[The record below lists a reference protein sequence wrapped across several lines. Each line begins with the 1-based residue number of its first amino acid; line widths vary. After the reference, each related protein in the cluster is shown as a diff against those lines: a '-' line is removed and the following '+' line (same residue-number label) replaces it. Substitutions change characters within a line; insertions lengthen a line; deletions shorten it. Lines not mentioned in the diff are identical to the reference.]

1 MQFGKSFRVAHVLA
15 DTKKLAWTRLKR
27 SAGAAFRA
35 FIGVLTI
42 LITGLSFATTANAAL
57 SASCSQVNSDFSS
70 PRYLTNTDNFSP
82 DYQNLT
88 AGEYISWSFS
98 TTGTAAGGTSSAIV
112 IYSDNYNNLL
122 VNESNLGGNINKSGN
137 FTASASVD
145 NLQMI
150 LDVTQ
155 DNSASPSNYNTLTF
169 SAACYASAPTSPGAP
184 TIGTATPGNSQ
195 ATVSFTAPAS
205 DGGAAITSYTVT
217 ASPGGA
223 TATGSASPI
232 TVTGL
237 TNGTAYTFTVTAT
250 NSVGTGTASAAT
262 SAVTPTVPTF
272 TFSPASGAL
281 TAATVGTAYSE
292 TVTASGGTSPYTYA
306 VSSGTLPAG
315 MSLNTSTGEISGTP
329 TTAGSASFTISAT
342 DANSATSSASYS
354 LAVAAGLP
362 GAPTI
367 GSATAGNSQA
377 TVSFTAP
384 VSNGGAAITIYTVT
398 ASPGGATA
406 TGSASPIT
414 VTGLANGTAYTF
426 TVTATNSVG
435 TGTASAATSSVTP
448 TAPTFTFSPASGA
461 LTAATVGT
469 AYSETVTVS
478 GGTSPYTYAVTSGTL
493 PVGMSLNTSTGA
505 ISGTPTT
512 AANTSFTIT
521 ATDANSATGSASY
534 SLAVAADI
542 PGAPTIG
549 TASAGDS
556 QATVSFTAP
565 ASDGGAS
572 ITSYTVT
579 ASPGGA
585 TGTGSASPI
594 TVTGLTNGT
603 AYTFTV
609 TATNSA
615 GTGTASTASNSVTP
629 GASLQAPI
637 ANAVS
642 DTVSANSSNNPITL
656 NMTGGAASS
665 VAIATPASHG
675 TASASGTSI
684 TYTPTAGYSGSDSFT
699 YTATNAAGTSSPA
712 TVTITVTAP
721 AFTLSPAS
729 GTLTAATVGTA
740 YTETVTASGGT
751 SPYTY
756 AVTSGTLPAG
766 MSLNTSTGAI
776 SGTPMTAAN
785 TSFTITATDA
795 NSATGSASYSLAV
808 AADVPG
814 APTIGTASAGDSQA
828 TVSFT
833 APASDGGASITSYTV
848 TASPGGAT
856 ASGSASPITV
866 TGLTNGTAYTF
877 TVTATNSAGTGTA
890 SVASNSV
897 TPSAV
902 LQAPVANAVSETVA
916 ANSSA
921 NVITLNMTGGTA
933 SSVAV
938 ASVASHGTASASG
951 TSITYTPTAG
961 YSGSDSFTYTATNAT
976 GTSSPATVTITVTAP
991 TLVLSPSAGT
1001 LAAGTVGAA
1010 YSQTVAV
1017 SGGAEPYDYEFLSG
1031 SLPAGLSIT
1040 SSGGA
1045 SARILSGTPSAAG
1058 TSNFT
1063 VKVTDAYGA
1072 TVTASYSITINAAA
1086 PIANALTATVT
1097 ANSSDNVLAPSITG
1111 GAATAVTIASSPS
1124 HGAATV
1130 SGTNFIYTPTA
1141 GYSGSDSFTYTATNA
1156 TGTSSPA
1163 TVTITI
1169 TAPAFTLS
1177 PASGTLTA
1185 ATVGTAYTETVTA
1198 SGGTSPYTYAVTSGT
1213 LPAGTS
1219 LNTSTGV
1226 ISGTPTTAANTSF
1239 TITAT
1244 DANGAS
1250 GSASYSLAV
1259 TEPSVTLT
1267 LSPSSGAL
1275 TTATVGTAYS
1285 QSVTTTSGTAP
1296 YTYAGTGLPDGLVL
1310 DTSTGAITGAP
1321 TTAGSYAIAVTV
1333 TDSASPA
1340 NHGSGNYTL
1349 TVNAAASIAFSPA
1362 GGALKEA
1369 MAGEAYS
1376 QQISATG
1383 GTGSLI
1389 YSLSSG
1395 SLPKGIVLNIS
1406 TGALNGP
1413 LDAGTEGDYSFAI
1426 QARDSNGTT
1435 GTASYTVKVTTR
1447 AVTVA
1452 DHVVDVPAGA
1462 TPNNVYLNKDATG
1475 GPFTEADIVS
1485 VEPPEAG
1492 TATLIQGELAA
1503 VSSASPVGWYLKFTP
1518 NPAYSGQA
1526 RIAYRL
1532 ASSLGN
1538 SNTGTVIYNINY
1550 NAEQVATDI
1559 DNLVHSFVQT
1569 RQNMISS
1576 AIKVPGLMER
1586 GRMARATTPV
1596 TTRMSPSTQGM
1607 TFGFST
1613 SLAQMESARDSAD
1626 GIAGGYS
1633 SPFNIWIDGAVLAHN
1648 DKDTN
1653 GSKWGSFAMINMGA
1667 DYLLTDKALLG
1678 LSFHYDRM
1686 TDPTDEDA
1694 MLTGNGWLAGPYTSF
1709 EVTKGV
1715 FWDASLLYGGSSN
1728 TIDTQFWDGNFDTQ
1742 RWMLDT
1748 SIKGKWS
1755 LDEATV
1761 VTPKLRAVYFSE
1773 IVDDYA
1779 VKNSS
1784 GDTID
1789 LDGFT
1794 SEQFRV
1800 SLGAE
1805 IARSFTLA
1813 SGSTMTPKLGITTG
1827 FSGLDGSGLF
1837 GSVTAGASLQTTEA
1851 WAIEGSLLFNI
1862 EGEGEKSVGA
1872 KVGLSRKF

>member
-1 MQFGKSFRVAHVLA
+1 M
-15 DTKKLAWTRLKR
+15 
-27 SAGAAFRA
+27 
-35 FIGVLTI
+35 
-42 LITGLSFATTANAAL
+42 
-57 SASCSQVNSDFSS
+57 
-70 PRYLTNTDNFSP
+70 
-82 DYQNLT
+82 
-88 AGEYISWSFS
+88 
-98 TTGTAAGGTSSAIV
+98 
-112 IYSDNYNNLL
+112 
-122 VNESNLGGNINKSGN
+122 
-137 FTASASVD
+137 
-145 NLQMI
+145 
-150 LDVTQ
+150 
-155 DNSASPSNYNTLTF
+155 
-169 SAACYASAPTSPGAP
+169 
-184 TIGTATPGNSQ
+184 
-195 ATVSFTAPAS
+195 
-205 DGGAAITSYTVT
+205 
-217 ASPGGA
+217 
-223 TATGSASPI
+223 
-232 TVTGL
+232 
-237 TNGTAYTFTVTAT
+237 
-250 NSVGTGTASAAT
+250 
-262 SAVTPTVPTF
+262 
-272 TFSPASGAL
+272 

-292 TVTASGGTSPYTYA
+292 TITASGGTSPYTYA
-306 VSSGTLPAG
+306 VTSGTLPAG
-315 MSLNTSTGEISGTP
+315 LSLNTSTGEISGTP

-367 GSATAGNSQA
+367 GTATAGNA
-377 TVSFTAP
+377 
-384 VSNGGAAITIYTVT
+384 
-398 ASPGGATA
+398 
-406 TGSASPIT
+406 
-414 VTGLANGTAYTF
+414 
-426 TVTATNSVG
+426 
-435 TGTASAATSSVTP
+435 
-448 TAPTFTFSPASGA
+448 
-461 LTAATVGT
+461 
-469 AYSETVTVS
+469 
-478 GGTSPYTYAVTSGTL
+478 
-493 PVGMSLNTSTGA
+493 
-505 ISGTPTT
+505 
-512 AANTSFTIT
+512 
-521 ATDANSATGSASY
+521 
-534 SLAVAADI
+534 
-542 PGAPTIG
+542 
-549 TASAGDS
+549 

-565 ASDGGAS
+565 ASNGGAA

-585 TGTGSASPI
+585 TATGSASPI

-615 GTGTASTASNSVTP
+615 GTG
-629 GASLQAPI
+629 
-637 ANAVS
+637 
-642 DTVSANSSNNPITL
+642 
-656 NMTGGAASS
+656 AAS
-665 VAIATPASHG
+665 AAT
-675 TASASGTSI
+675 SAV
-684 TYTPTAGYSGSDSFT
+684 TPTAPTFT
-699 YTATNAAGTSSPA
+699 
-712 TVTITVTAP
+712 
-721 AFTLSPAS
+721 FSPAS
-729 GTLTAATVGTA
+729 GALTAATVGAA
-740 YTETVTASGGT
+740 YSETVTASGGT

-766 MSLNTSTGAI
+766 MSLNTSTGEI
-776 SGTPMTAAN
+776 SGTPTAAAN

-808 AADVPG
+808 AADLPD
-814 APTIGTASAGDSQA
+814 APTIGTASAGDAQA

-833 APASDGGASITSYTV
+833 APASNGGAAITSYTV

-856 ASGSASPITV
+856 ATGSASPITV

-877 TVTATNSAGTGTA
+877 TVTATNSAGTGSA

-921 NVITLNMTGGTA
+921 NVITLNITGGTA

-938 ASVASHGTASASG
+938 ALAASHGTATASG
-951 TSITYTPTAG
+951 TSITYMPTAG

-1001 LAAGTVGAA
+1001 LATGTVGAA
-1010 YSQTVAV
+1010 YSQTIAV

-1031 SLPAGLSIT
+1031 SLPAGLSVT
-1040 SSGGA
+1040 SSGA
-1045 SARILSGTPSAAG
+1045 AAARVLSGSPSAAG

-1063 VKVTDAYGA
+1063 VKITDAYGA

-1097 ANSSDNVLAPSITG
+1097 ANSADNVLAPSITG
-1111 GAATAVTIASSPS
+1111 GAATSVAIASSPS
-1124 HGAATV
+1124 HGVATV

-1163 TVTITI
+1163 TVTIAV
-1169 TAPAFTLS
+1169 TAPTFTLS

-1185 ATVGTAYTETVTA
+1185 ATVGTAYSEIVTA
-1198 SGGTSPYTYAVTSGT
+1198 SGGTSPYSYAISAGT
-1213 LPAGTS
+1213 LPTGLT

-1244 DANGAS
+1244 DANGAT
-1250 GSASYSLAV
+1250 GSASYSLTV
-1259 TEPSVTLT
+1259 TEPSVTLS

-1275 TTATVGTAYS
+1275 TTATVGTSYS

-1310 DTSTGAITGAP
+1310 DTSTGTISGTP

-1383 GTGSLI
+1383 GTGTLI
-1389 YSLSSG
+1389 YSLASG
-1395 SLPKGIVLNIS
+1395 SLPRGMVLNIS

-1426 QARDSNGTT
+1426 QARDSNGAT
-1435 GTASYTVKVTTR
+1435 GSASYTVKVTTR

-1452 DHVVDVPAGA
+1452 DHVVDVPAGS

-1503 VSSASPVGWYLKFTP
+1503 ASSASPVGWYLKFTP

-1526 RIAYRL
+1526 RISYRL

-1538 SNTGTVIYNINY
+1538 SNTGTVTYNINY
-1550 NAEQVATDI
+1550 NAEEVATDI
-1559 DNLVHSFVQT
+1559 DNLVHSFVET

-1596 TTRMSPSTQGM
+1596 TTRMSPSAQGM

-1613 SLAQMESARDSAD
+1613 SLAQIESARDSAD
-1626 GIAGGYS
+1626 GLAGGYS
-1633 SPFNIWIDGAVLAHN
+1633 SPFNIWIDGVFLAHN

-1709 EVTKGV
+1709 EVSKGL

-1773 IVDDYA
+1773 TVDDYA
-1779 VKNSS
+1779 VENSS

-1813 SGSTMTPKLGITTG
+1813 SGSTLTPKLGLTTG
-1827 FSGLDGSGLF
+1827 FAGLDGSGVF

>member
-1 MQFGKSFRVAHVLA
+1 MQCGKSFRVSPALA
-15 DTKKLAWTRLKR
+15 KTKKAAWTWLKR
-27 SAGAAFRA
+27 SANAVFRA

-42 LITGLSFATTANAAL
+42 LITGLSFATAANAAL

-82 DYQNLT
+82 DYQSLT

-137 FTASASVD
+137 FTATASID

-155 DNSASPSNYNTLTF
+155 DSSASPSDYNTLTF

-184 TIGTATPGNSQ
+184 TIGTATPGNGQ

-205 DGGAAITSYTVT
+205 NGGAAITSYTVT

-223 TATGSASPI
+223 TATGSSSPI

-250 NSVGTGTASAAT
+250 NSVGTGAASAAT
-262 SAVTPTVPTF
+262 SAVTPTAPSF

-292 TVTASGGTSPYTYA
+292 TITASGGTSPYTYA
-306 VSSGTLPAG
+306 VTSGTLPSG
-315 MSLNTSTGEISGTP
+315 LSLNTTTGEISGTP
-329 TTAGSASFTISAT
+329 SSVENASFTISAT

-367 GSATAGNSQA
+367 GTATAGNSQA

-384 VSNGGAAITIYTVT
+384 ASNGGAAITSYTVT

-406 TGSASPIT
+406 SGSASPIT
-414 VTGLANGTAYTF
+414 VSGLTNGTAYTF

-435 TGTASAATSSVTP
+435 TGAASAATTSVTP

-461 LTAATVGT
+461 
-469 AYSETVTVS
+469 
-478 GGTSPYTYAVTSGTL
+478 
-493 PVGMSLNTSTGA
+493 
-505 ISGTPTT
+505 
-512 AANTSFTIT
+512 
-521 ATDANSATGSASY
+521 
-534 SLAVAADI
+534 
-542 PGAPTIG
+542 
-549 TASAGDS
+549 
-556 QATVSFTAP
+556 
-565 ASDGGAS
+565 
-572 ITSYTVT
+572 
-579 ASPGGA
+579 
-585 TGTGSASPI
+585 
-594 TVTGLTNGT
+594 
-603 AYTFTV
+603 
-609 TATNSA
+609 
-615 GTGTASTASNSVTP
+615 
-629 GASLQAPI
+629 
-637 ANAVS
+637 
-642 DTVSANSSNNPITL
+642 
-656 NMTGGAASS
+656 
-665 VAIATPASHG
+665 
-675 TASASGTSI
+675 
-684 TYTPTAGYSGSDSFT
+684 
-699 YTATNAAGTSSPA
+699 
-712 TVTITVTAP
+712 
-721 AFTLSPAS
+721 
-729 GTLTAATVGTA
+729 LTAATVGTA

-776 SGTPMTAAN
+776 SGTPTTAAN

-808 AADVPG
+808 AADLPG
-814 APTIGTASAGDSQA
+814 APTIGTASAGDTQA
-828 TVSFT
+828 TVSFA

-877 TVTATNSAGTGTA
+877 TVTATNSAGTGSA

-921 NVITLNMTGGTA
+921 NVITLNMTGGAA

-938 ASVASHGTASASG
+938 ASAASHGTATASG

-976 GTSSPATVTITVTAP
+976 GTSSPATVTVTVTAP

-1001 LAAGTVGAA
+1001 LATGTVGAA

-1045 SARILSGTPSAAG
+1045 PARVLSGTPSAAG

-1072 TVTASYSITINAAA
+1072 MVTASYSITINSAA

-1111 GAATAVTIASSPS
+1111 GAATSVAIASSPS

-1163 TVTITI
+1163 TVTITV
-1169 TAPAFTLS
+1169 TAPTFTLS
-1177 PASGTLTA
+1177 PTSGALTA

-1198 SGGTSPYTYAVTSGT
+1198 SGGTSPYSYAVTSGT
-1213 LPAGTS
+1213 LPAGMS
-1219 LNTSTGV
+1219 LNTSTGA

-1244 DANGAS
+1244 DANSAT
-1250 GSASYSLAV
+1250 GSATYSLAV
-1259 TEPSVTLT
+1259 TEPSVTLS
-1267 LSPSSGAL
+1267 LSPSSGTL

-1310 DTSTGAITGAP
+1310 DTSTGTISGTP
-1321 TTAGSYAIAVTV
+1321 TTAGSYAVAVTV

-1362 GGALKEA
+1362 GGALKDA

-1383 GTGSLI
+1383 GTGTLI

-1395 SLPKGIVLNIS
+1395 SLPKGMVLNIS

-1435 GTASYTVKVTTR
+1435 GTASYTVKVATR

-1452 DHVVDVPAGA
+1452 DHVVEVPAGA

-1475 GPFTEADIVS
+1475 GPFIEADIVS

-1532 ASSLGN
+1532 GSSLGN

-1728 TIDTQFWDGNFDTQ
+1728 TIDTEFWDGNFDTQ

-1755 LDEATV
+1755 LDQATV

-1773 IVDDYA
+1773 TVDDYS

-1784 GDTID
+1784 GDSID

-1813 SGSTMTPKLGITTG
+1813 SGSTLTPKLGLTTG

-1837 GSVTAGASLQTTEA
+1837 GSVTAGASMQTTEA

>member
-1 MQFGKSFRVAHVLA
+1 MQCGKSFRVTPALA
-15 DTKKLAWTRLKR
+15 KTKKAAWTWLKR
-27 SAGAAFRA
+27 SANAVFRA
-35 FIGVLTI
+35 FIGILTI
-42 LITGLSFATTANAAL
+42 LITGLSFATAANAAL

-82 DYQNLT
+82 DYQGLS

-155 DNSASPSNYNTLTF
+155 DSSASPSNYNTLTF
-169 SAACYASAPTSPGAP
+169 SAACYASAPTVPGAP
-184 TIGTATPGNSQ
+184 TIGTATPGNAQ

-205 DGGAAITSYTVT
+205 NGGAAITSYTVT

-223 TATGSASPI
+223 TASGSASPI

-250 NSVGTGTASAAT
+250 NSIGTGAASAAT
-262 SAVTPTVPTF
+262 SAVTPTAPTF
-272 TFSPASGAL
+272 TFSPASGSL

-292 TVTASGGTSPYTYA
+292 TITASGGTSPYTYA
-306 VSSGTLPAG
+306 VTSGTLPAG
-315 MSLNTSTGEISGTP
+315 LSLNTTTGEISGTP

-367 GSATAGNSQA
+367 GTATAGNSQA

-384 VSNGGAAITIYTVT
+384 ASNGGAAITSYTVT

-406 TGSASPIT
+406 SGSASPIT
-414 VTGLANGTAYTF
+414 VTGLTNGTAYTF
-426 TVTATNSVG
+426 TVTATNSAG
-435 TGTASAATSSVTP
+435 TGAASAATSAVTPTAPTFTFSPASGALTAATAGTAYSETVTASGGTSPYSYAVTSGTLPAGLSLNTSTGEISGTPTAAANTSFTVTATDANSATGSASYSLAVAADLPGAPTIGTASAGDTQATVSFTAPANDGGAAITSYTVTASPGGATASGSASPITVTGLTNGTAYTFTVTATNSAGTGAASAATSAVTP

-469 AYSETVTVS
+469 AYSETVTAS
-478 GGTSPYTYAVTSGTL
+478 GGTSPYSYAVTSGTL
-493 PVGMSLNTSTGA
+493 PAGLSLNTSTGE
-505 ISGTPTT
+505 ISGTPTA

-534 SLAVAADI
+534 SLAVAADL

-549 TASAGDS
+549 TASAGDT
-556 QATVSFTAP
+556 QATVSFIAP
-565 ASDGGAS
+565 ASDGGA
-572 ITSYTVT
+572 
-579 ASPGGA
+579 A
-585 TGTGSASPI
+585 
-594 TVTGLTNGT
+594 
-603 AYTFTV
+603 
-609 TATNSA
+609 
-615 GTGTASTASNSVTP
+615 
-629 GASLQAPI
+629 
-637 ANAVS
+637 
-642 DTVSANSSNNPITL
+642 
-656 NMTGGAASS
+656 
-665 VAIATPASHG
+665 
-675 TASASGTSI
+675 
-684 TYTPTAGYSGSDSFT
+684 
-699 YTATNAAGTSSPA
+699 
-712 TVTITVTAP
+712 
-721 AFTLSPAS
+721 
-729 GTLTAATVGTA
+729 
-740 YTETVTASGGT
+740 
-751 SPYTY
+751 
-756 AVTSGTLPAG
+756 
-766 MSLNTSTGAI
+766 
-776 SGTPMTAAN
+776 
-785 TSFTITATDA
+785 
-795 NSATGSASYSLAV
+795 
-808 AADVPG
+808 
-814 APTIGTASAGDSQA
+814 
-828 TVSFT
+828 
-833 APASDGGASITSYTV
+833 ITSYTV

-921 NVITLNMTGGTA
+921 SAVTLNITGGTA

-938 ASVASHGTASASG
+938 ASAASHGTATASG
-951 TSITYTPTAG
+951 TSITYMPTPG

-976 GTSSPATVTITVTAP
+976 GTSSPATVTITVTVP

-1010 YSQTVAV
+1010 YSQTIAV

-1031 SLPAGLSIT
+1031 SLPAGLSVT
-1040 SSGGA
+1040 SSGA
-1045 SARILSGTPSAAG
+1045 AAARVLSGSPSAAG

-1063 VKVTDAYGA
+1063 VKITDAYGA

-1086 PIANALTATVT
+1086 PIANALSATVT
-1097 ANSSDNVLAPSITG
+1097 ANSADNVLAPSITG
-1111 GAATAVTIASSPS
+1111 GAATSVAIASSPS

-1130 SGTNFIYTPTA
+1130 SGTTLIYTPTA

-1163 TVTITI
+1163 TVTVTV
-1169 TAPAFTLS
+1169 TDPTFTLS

-1185 ATVGTAYTETVTA
+1185 ATVGTAYSETVTA
-1198 SGGTSPYTYAVTSGT
+1198 SGGTSPYSYAVSSGT
-1213 LPAGTS
+1213 LPSGLT
-1219 LNTSTGV
+1219 LNTATGS

-1244 DANGAS
+1244 DANGAT

-1267 LSPSSGAL
+1267 LSPSSGTL

-1310 DTSTGAITGAP
+1310 DTSTGTISGTP
-1321 TTAGSYAIAVTV
+1321 TTAGSYAVAVTV

-1340 NHGSGNYTL
+1340 NNGSGNYTL

-1389 YSLSSG
+1389 YSLASG
-1395 SLPKGIVLNIS
+1395 SLPKGMVLNIS

-1413 LDAGTEGDYSFAI
+1413 LDAGTEGDYSFSI
-1426 QARDSNGTT
+1426 QARDSNGVT
-1435 GTASYTVKVTTR
+1435 GAASYTVKVTTR

-1452 DHVVDVPAGA
+1452 DHVVEVPAGS

-1492 TATLIQGELAA
+1492 TATLIQGEVAA

-1526 RIAYRL
+1526 RISYRL

-1538 SNTGTVIYNINY
+1538 SNTGTVTYNINY

-1559 DNLVHSFVQT
+1559 DNLVHSFVET
-1569 RQNMISS
+1569 RQNLISS

-1596 TTRMSPSTQGM
+1596 TTKMSPSAQGM

-1633 SPFNIWIDGAVLAHN
+1633 SPFNIWIDGVFLAHN

-1694 MLTGNGWLAGPYTSF
+1694 TLTGNGWLAGPYTSF
-1709 EVTKGV
+1709 EVSKGL

-1728 TIDTQFWDGNFDTQ
+1728 TIDTQLWDGNFETR

-1748 SIKGKWS
+1748 SIKGKWA

-1773 IVDDYA
+1773 TVDDYA
-1779 VKNSS
+1779 VENSS

-1813 SGSTMTPKLGITTG
+1813 SGSTLTPKLGLTTG

-1837 GSVTAGASLQTTEA
+1837 GSVTAGASLQTSEA
-1851 WAIEGSLLFNI
+1851 WAIEGNLLFNI

>member
-15 DTKKLAWTRLKR
+15 DPKTLAWTRLKR

-145 NLQMI
+145 NLQII

-367 GSATAGNSQA
+367 GTATAGNGQA

-406 TGSASPIT
+406 TGSASPIN
-414 VTGLANGTAYTF
+414 VTGLTNGTAYTF

-469 AYSETVTVS
+469 AYSETVTAS

-493 PVGMSLNTSTGA
+493 PAGMSLNTSTGA

-615 GTGTASTASNSVTP
+615 GTGTV
-629 GASLQAPI
+629 
-637 ANAVS
+637 
-642 DTVSANSSNNPITL
+642 
-656 NMTGGAASS
+656 
-665 VAIATPASHG
+665 
-675 TASASGTSI
+675 
-684 TYTPTAGYSGSDSFT
+684 
-699 YTATNAAGTSSPA
+699 
-712 TVTITVTAP
+712 
-721 AFTLSPAS
+721 
-729 GTLTAATVGTA
+729 
-740 YTETVTASGGT
+740 
-751 SPYTY
+751 
-756 AVTSGTLPAG
+756 
-766 MSLNTSTGAI
+766 
-776 SGTPMTAAN
+776 
-785 TSFTITATDA
+785 
-795 NSATGSASYSLAV
+795 
-808 AADVPG
+808 
-814 APTIGTASAGDSQA
+814 
-828 TVSFT
+828 
-833 APASDGGASITSYTV
+833 
-848 TASPGGAT
+848 
-856 ASGSASPITV
+856 
-866 TGLTNGTAYTF
+866 
-877 TVTATNSAGTGTA
+877 

-1072 TVTASYSITINAAA
+1072 TITASYSITINAAA

-1163 TVTITI
+1163 TVIITV

-1185 ATVGTAYTETVTA
+1185 ATVGTAYSETVTA

-1213 LPAGTS
+1213 LPAGMS

-1244 DANGAS
+1244 DANSAS

-1259 TEPSVTLT
+1259 TEPSVTLS

-1310 DTSTGAITGAP
+1310 DTSTGTISGTP

-1395 SLPKGIVLNIS
+1395 SLPKGMVLNIS

-1626 GIAGGYS
+1626 GVAGGYS

-1728 TIDTQFWDGNFDTQ
+1728 TIDTQLWDGNFDTR

-1773 IVDDYA
+1773 TVDDYA

>member
-1 MQFGKSFRVAHVLA
+1 M
-15 DTKKLAWTRLKR
+15 AWTWLKR
-27 SAGAAFRA
+27 SAGAVLRA

-42 LITGLSFATTANAAL
+42 LITGLSFATAANAAL

-82 DYQNLT
+82 DYQGLT

-137 FTASASVD
+137 FTATASVD

-155 DNSASPSNYNTLTF
+155 DSSASPSDYNTLTF
-169 SAACYASAPTSPGAP
+169 SAACYASAPTVPGAP
-184 TIGTATPGNSQ
+184 TIGTATPGNAQ

-205 DGGAAITSYTVT
+205 NGGAAITSYTVT

-250 NSVGTGTASAAT
+250 NSVGTGAASAAT
-262 SAVTPTVPTF
+262 SSVTPTAPTF

-292 TVTASGGTSPYTYA
+292 TITASGGTSPYTYA
-306 VSSGTLPAG
+306 VTSGTLPAG
-315 MSLNTSTGEISGTP
+315 LSLNTSTGEISGTP

-367 GSATAGNSQA
+367 GTATAGNA
-377 TVSFTAP
+377 
-384 VSNGGAAITIYTVT
+384 
-398 ASPGGATA
+398 
-406 TGSASPIT
+406 
-414 VTGLANGTAYTF
+414 
-426 TVTATNSVG
+426 
-435 TGTASAATSSVTP
+435 
-448 TAPTFTFSPASGA
+448 
-461 LTAATVGT
+461 
-469 AYSETVTVS
+469 
-478 GGTSPYTYAVTSGTL
+478 
-493 PVGMSLNTSTGA
+493 
-505 ISGTPTT
+505 
-512 AANTSFTIT
+512 
-521 ATDANSATGSASY
+521 
-534 SLAVAADI
+534 
-542 PGAPTIG
+542 
-549 TASAGDS
+549 

-565 ASDGGAS
+565 ASNGGAA

-585 TGTGSASPI
+585 TATGSASPI

-615 GTGTASTASNSVTP
+615 GTG
-629 GASLQAPI
+629 
-637 ANAVS
+637 
-642 DTVSANSSNNPITL
+642 
-656 NMTGGAASS
+656 AAS
-665 VAIATPASHG
+665 AAT
-675 TASASGTSI
+675 SAV
-684 TYTPTAGYSGSDSFT
+684 TPTAPTFT
-699 YTATNAAGTSSPA
+699 
-712 TVTITVTAP
+712 
-721 AFTLSPAS
+721 FSPAS
-729 GTLTAATVGTA
+729 GALTAATVGAA
-740 YTETVTASGGT
+740 YSETVTASGGT

-766 MSLNTSTGAI
+766 MSLNTSTGEI
-776 SGTPMTAAN
+776 SGTPTAAAN

-808 AADVPG
+808 AADLPD
-814 APTIGTASAGDSQA
+814 APTIGTASAGDAQA

-833 APASDGGASITSYTV
+833 APASNGGAAITSYTV

-856 ASGSASPITV
+856 ATGSASPITV

-877 TVTATNSAGTGTA
+877 TVTATNSAGTGSA

-921 NVITLNMTGGTA
+921 NVITLNITGGTA

-938 ASVASHGTASASG
+938 ALAASHGTATASG
-951 TSITYTPTAG
+951 TSITYMPTAG

-1001 LAAGTVGAA
+1001 LATGTVGAA
-1010 YSQTVAV
+1010 YSQTIAV

-1031 SLPAGLSIT
+1031 SLPAGLSVT
-1040 SSGGA
+1040 SSGA
-1045 SARILSGTPSAAG
+1045 AAARVLSGSPSAAG

-1063 VKVTDAYGA
+1063 VKITDAYGA

-1097 ANSSDNVLAPSITG
+1097 ANSADNVLAPSITG
-1111 GAATAVTIASSPS
+1111 GAATSVAIASSPS
-1124 HGAATV
+1124 HGVATV

-1163 TVTITI
+1163 TVTIAV
-1169 TAPAFTLS
+1169 TAPTFTLS

-1185 ATVGTAYTETVTA
+1185 ATVGTAYSEIVTA
-1198 SGGTSPYTYAVTSGT
+1198 SGGTSPYSYAISAGT
-1213 LPAGTS
+1213 LPTGLT

-1244 DANGAS
+1244 DANGAT
-1250 GSASYSLAV
+1250 GSASYSLTV
-1259 TEPSVTLT
+1259 TEPSVTLS

-1275 TTATVGTAYS
+1275 TTATVGTSYS

-1310 DTSTGAITGAP
+1310 DTSTGTISGTP

-1383 GTGSLI
+1383 GTGTLI
-1389 YSLSSG
+1389 YSLASG
-1395 SLPKGIVLNIS
+1395 SLPRGMVLNIS

-1426 QARDSNGTT
+1426 QARDSNGAT
-1435 GTASYTVKVTTR
+1435 GSASYTVKVTTR

-1452 DHVVDVPAGA
+1452 DHVVDVPAGS

-1503 VSSASPVGWYLKFTP
+1503 ASSASPVGWYLKFTP

-1526 RIAYRL
+1526 RISYRL

-1538 SNTGTVIYNINY
+1538 SNTGTVTYNINY
-1550 NAEQVATDI
+1550 NAEEVATDI
-1559 DNLVHSFVQT
+1559 DNLVHSFVET

-1596 TTRMSPSTQGM
+1596 TTRMSPSAQGM

-1613 SLAQMESARDSAD
+1613 SLAQIESARDSAD
-1626 GIAGGYS
+1626 GLAGGYS
-1633 SPFNIWIDGAVLAHN
+1633 SPFNIWIDGVFLAHN

-1709 EVTKGV
+1709 EVSKGL

-1773 IVDDYA
+1773 TVDDYA
-1779 VKNSS
+1779 VENSS

-1813 SGSTMTPKLGITTG
+1813 SGSTLTPKLGLTTG
-1827 FSGLDGSGLF
+1827 FAGLDGSGVF